1 MLLKCLGEQVASRA
15 SRPSRRIQAPALPVP
30 NSGCRPSSCSIWP
43 LVCPPLVV
51 PETDGLA
58 CTQRRNHLDKCGFQ
72 CSVVFFRLRRPPAR
86 WPTKVML
93 KDCQETESLH
103 LAGLVVVQLGRVV
116 GYCVGMKS
124 CGLRRHGNEPLAC
137 CQAYAM
143 CARRATQSNARR
155 EPRAVLLS
163 SVCNVCPRGDQSER
177 ETAVTCDPAGRLLGV
192 ASVSAFTPP

>member
-1 MLLKCLGEQVASRA
+1 MASR
-15 SRPSRRIQAPALPVP
+15 RTRAPASHFSS
-30 NSGCRPSSCSIWP
+30 SGCRPSSCSIWP

-103 LAGLVVVQLGRVV
+103 QAGFVVVQLWWVV

-124 CGLRRHGNEPLAC
+124 CGLRRT
-137 CQAYAM
+137 
-143 CARRATQSNARR
+143 RK
-155 EPRAVLLS
+155 RAVGLLS
-163 SVCNVCPRGDQSER
+163 SVAMCCPKGYPEQR
-177 ETAVTCDPAGRLLGV
+177 ETKATSCVAVTAYAMFARGATRATRDGRDV
-192 ASVSAFTPP
+192 